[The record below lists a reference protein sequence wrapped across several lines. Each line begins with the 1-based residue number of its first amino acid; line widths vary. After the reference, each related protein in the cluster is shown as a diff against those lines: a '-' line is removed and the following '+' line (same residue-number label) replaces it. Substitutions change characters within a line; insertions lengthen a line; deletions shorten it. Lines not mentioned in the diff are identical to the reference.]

1 MHQTIAAEKEARR
14 QRQGKKRGQFQGF
27 DPDRGQTPGPQ
38 RPGQS
43 RQGQPDRSQLIPEGP
58 ALDGPD
64 HRLRQQGAQGRPHR
78 GKPWNQQKV
87 CRQIYRR
94 PRQLRAEH
102 RLLPPQRH
110 QHLQSHHVG
119 QPHQHQHRQDDLHGQ
134 HRGGVGPTGEKENR
148 FPGEQDKVDSQRRRR
163 QPDEAETLGGHL
175 FKLIPAP
182 LLDVISRPG
191 QQHHPQGGDD
201 ADQNGFDLDRRVI
214 VTHLPVGLEKPQH
227 DGIQLGVEGGGA
239 GHGEKHT
246 HRPQVPPQMIVPHR
260 PQPHKSP
267 GVEKVQN
274 TGTGQGDQTHRAVYQ
289 NIFRAVDQGKDRPQA
304 HHFKEDGPGGDV
316 GVLFQGLIEPLH
328 PDSVEKDGQAHDK
341 IQLPFSPQFG
351 HRPYQGEKCPIGRR
365 AHDEVEQG
373 QLLHRP
379 G

>member
-1 MHQTIAAEKEARR
+1 M
-14 QRQGKKRGQFQGF
+14 
-27 DPDRGQTPGPQ
+27 
-38 RPGQS
+38 
-43 RQGQPDRSQLIPEGP
+43 
-58 ALDGPD
+58 
-64 HRLRQQGAQGRPHR
+64 
-78 GKPWNQQKV
+78 V
-87 CRQIYRR
+87 
-94 PRQLRAEH
+94 
-102 RLLPPQRH
+102 
-110 QHLQSHHVG
+110 
-119 QPHQHQHRQDDLHGQ
+119 
-134 HRGGVGPTGEKENR
+134 
-148 FPGEQDKVDSQRRRR
+148 
-163 QPDEAETLGGHL
+163 
-175 FKLIPAP
+175 
-182 LLDVISRPG
+182 
-191 QQHHPQGGDD
+191 
-201 ADQNGFDLDRRVI
+201 

-260 PQPHKSP
+260 PQAHKSP

-274 TGTGQGDQTHRAVYQ
+274 AGTGQGDQTHRAVYQ